1 VSPLTSSQ
9 RPADDRAHPP
19 SIRLGA
25 SLAIWAVP
33 AVLMVLQMYAMAYLN
48 QAPRPPI
55 RAIIPATVEWLIWA
69 PLTPLVLRLG
79 RRFPLRLPPRPTVL
93 AVHLAAIAAA
103 ALIRGVVYA
112 SVSVLVLRPTFQE
125 PFAAYAWRVSLGW
138 LPFAAVVYSAI
149 LGIGAAFEYRERTRQ
164 GELRAAELEGRL
176 ARAELEALRAHLH
189 PHFLFNAL
197 HTVSALA
204 RRGDSAQ
211 AVRTIAELSELLR
224 ELLRADRPDAIPLAE
239 ELAFLRRYLA
249 IVALRF
255 RDRMTVAWQVDP
267 ECEALLVPRMV
278 LQPLVENAVRHGIS
292 ARGDAGRLSIAA
304 TLDHE
309 TLILRVTDD
318 GPGPGTRPTVGSGTP
333 GTGLATL
340 RARLRARHGSRAG
353 VTLEAGAVGGAVATV
368 RLPALTPAGAEASA

>member
-1 VSPLTSSQ
+1 MSPLTSSY
-9 RPADDRAHPP
+9 RPADGPAQPP
-19 SIRLGA
+19 SIGLGA

-48 QAPRPPI
+48 QTPRPPV

-79 RRFPLRLPPRPTVL
+79 RRFPLRLPPHPTVL
-93 AVHLAAIAAA
+93 AAHLGAVAAA
-103 ALIRGVVYA
+103 ALIRGLVYA
-112 SVSVLVLRPTFQE
+112 SVTVLVLRPTLQE
-125 PFAAYAWRVSLGW
+125 SFAGYAWRVSLGW

-204 RRGDSAQ
+204 RRGDSVQ

-255 RDRMTVAWQVDP
+255 RDRMTVEWRVDP

-278 LQPLVENAVRHGIS
+278 LQPLVENAVRHAIS
-292 ARGDAGRLSIAA
+292 ARGDAGRLSIDA
-304 TLDHE
+304 TRDQE

-318 GPGPGTRPTVGSGTP
+318 GPGPGATPAGTSGTP

-340 RARLRARHGSRAG
+340 RARLRARYESGAG
-353 VTLEAGAVGGAVATV
+353 VTLEAGAAGGAVATV
-368 RLPALTPAGAEASA
+368 RLPALTPPAAEGSA